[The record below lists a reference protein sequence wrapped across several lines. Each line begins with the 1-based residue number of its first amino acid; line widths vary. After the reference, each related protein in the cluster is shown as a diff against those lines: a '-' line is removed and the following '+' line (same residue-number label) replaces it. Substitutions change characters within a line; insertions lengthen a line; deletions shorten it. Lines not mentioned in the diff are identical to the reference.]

1 MRAKNLAIS
10 PDKGNQFAN
19 EIFSAIESSEIFA
32 RASTIALYHS
42 LSDELPTLEVIKRWG
57 SAKRIVLP
65 RVGRDCAMEFYECTL
80 GSVELGAYG
89 ILEPQGE
96 TPFSAADIDLVIVP
110 GVAFTLSGGRLGRGK
125 GYYDRYLSRV
135 DFRGYKVGVCYPHQ
149 IVDFLPVE
157 EHDVLMDWVVAIS
170 TSLLI

>member
-32 RASTIALYHS
+32 CASTIALYHS
-42 LSDELPTLEVIKRWG
+42 LSDELPTLEVMQRWG
-57 SAKRIVLP
+57 SDKRIVLP
-65 RVGRDCAMEFYECTL
+65 RVGCDCAMEFYECSEASL
-80 GSVELGAYG
+80 AQGAYG

-96 TPFSAADIDLVIVP
+96 TPFSAADIDLIIVP

-125 GYYDRYLSRV
+125 GYYDRYLSRP
-135 DFRGYKVGVCYPHQ
+135 DFRGFKIGVCYPHQ
-149 IVDFLPVE
+149 IVDSLPVE
-157 EHDVLMDWVVAIS
+157 EHDVLMDLVCFQCVIRNA
-170 TSLLI
+170 